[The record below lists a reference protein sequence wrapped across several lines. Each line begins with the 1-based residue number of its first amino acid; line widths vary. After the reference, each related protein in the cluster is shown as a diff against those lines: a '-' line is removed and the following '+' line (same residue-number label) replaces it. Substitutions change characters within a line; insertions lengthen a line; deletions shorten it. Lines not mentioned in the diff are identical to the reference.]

1 MFAYVVKSLEIVMRL
16 GIMFLCLIV
25 AHGALRAQSNVD
37 KLVNA
42 LDSISLVSFNNWK
55 ASPDLKSLKNLGDLP
70 AQVQFDDSKWDNL
83 KINESIYPDSCWLR
97 KQITLPSKYL
107 GQPIS
112 GPIKFLISVD
122 DYGYLWVNG

>member
-1 MFAYVVKSLEIVMRL
+1 MFVCLLVVQ
-16 GIMFLCLIV
+16 
-25 AHGALRAQSNVD
+25 GALQAQSNVE

-55 ASPDLKSLKNLGDLP
+55 TSPDLKSLRNVGEQP
-70 AQVQFDDSKWDNL
+70 AQPGFDDSKWDNL

-112 GPIKFLISVD
+112 GPTKFLVSVD
-122 DYGYLWVNG
+122 DYGYLWVNGE

>member
-1 MFAYVVKSLEIVMRL
+1 MRFAHWL
-16 GIMFLCLIV
+16 LCLALITV
-25 AHGALRAQSNVD
+25 SVHGQSNVD

-55 ASPDLKSLKNLGDLP
+55 VSPDLKGLKSLGEQP
-70 AQVQFDDSKWDNL
+70 VQPGFDDSKWDNL
-83 KINESIYPDSCWLR
+83 KINESIYPDSCWIR

-112 GPIKFLISVD
+112 GPMKFL
-122 DYGYLWVNG
+122 